1 MASVLQR
8 GKKKTWYAVFRDL
21 EGRQLWRKLDAVDR
35 RSAEAGA
42 NLLEATAQKRKSAQH
57 LRKAFTE
64 LYQSVYGEA
73 FPTTTVREYSRV
85 WLEQKKHEI
94 ASVTHVEYERVA
106 LRFCKSLGERA
117 DRDLADITKAEL
129 VRFRNEL
136 AAGLSAGRVNFCV
149 KVLRMFFRSAHKDG
163 YLLENPAQYLE
174 TVRNRAD
181 GRRRPLAIDEIR
193 SVLAIANA
201 EWQSLI
207 RLGLYTG
214 QRLMDLALLT
224 WSGVDLERGEIRLTT
239 SKTGRRLV
247 IPMAE
252 PLREHLVALAGG
264 DDPDAPLHPRA
275 FAAVKKDGRSNNV
288 SNQFVE
294 LLAQAGLR
302 ETQTHKSRKIG
313 RGARRQASALS
324 FHSLRHAAV
333 SLLKDAGI
341 PQAVVME
348 LVGHNS
354 TAMSARYTHVG
365 AEALKKAVAAIP
377 EI

>member
-35 RSAEAGA
+35 KSAEAGA
-42 NLLEATAQKRKSAQH
+42 NLLEATAQKAKSAQY

-64 LYQSVYGEA
+64 LYQEVYGEA
-73 FPTTTVREYSRV
+73 MPTTTAKEYAKV
-85 WLEQKKHEI
+85 WLEQKKHEV
-94 ASVTHVEYERVA
+94 APVTHIEYERVA
-106 LRFCKSLGERA
+106 SRFCKFLGERA
-117 DRDLADITKAEL
+117 NRDLADITKGEL

-181 GRRRPLAIDEIR
+181 GRRRPLTVDEIR
-193 SVLAIANA
+193 AVLAIANP

-207 RLGLYTG
+207 RFGLYTG

-224 WSGVDLERGEIRLTT
+224 WSGIDLERGEIRLTT
-239 SKTGRRLV
+239 SKTGRRMT
-247 IPMAE
+247 IPMAQ
-252 PLREHLVALAGG
+252 PLREYLVALAGE

-275 FAAVKKDGRSNNV
+275 FAGVKKDGRTNNV

-294 LLAQAGLR
+294 LLHQAGLR
-302 ETQTHKSRKIG
+302 EAQTHQSRKIG
-313 RGARRQASALS
+313 RGARRQASNIS

-333 SLLKDAGI
+333 SLLKDSGI
-341 PQAVVME
+341 PEAVVME
-348 LVGHNS
+348 LIGHDS
-354 TAMSARYTHVG
+354 KAMSAHYTHVG
-365 AEALKKAVAAIP
+365 TEALEKAVAVLP
-377 EI
+377 GV

>member
-1 MASVLQR
+1 VASVLQR

-64 LYQSVYGEA
+64 LYQNFYGEA
-73 FPTTTVREYSRV
+73 MPTTTASAYAKV
-85 WLEQKKHEI
+85 WLEQRKHEI
-94 ASVTHVEYERVA
+94 ARVTHIEYERVV
-106 LRFCKSLGERA
+106 LRFCEFLGERA

-181 GRRRPLAIDEIR
+181 GRRRPLTVDEIR
-193 SVLAIANA
+193 AVLAIADP

-207 RLGLYTG
+207 RFGLYTG

-224 WSGVDLERGEIRLTT
+224 WSGIDLERGEIRLTT
-239 SKTGRRLV
+239 SKTGRRMT
-247 IPMAE
+247 IPMADS
-252 PLREHLVALAGG
+252 LREHLVALAGG

-275 FAAVKKDGRSNNV
+275 FAGVRKGGRTNNV

-294 LLAQAGLR
+294 LLHQAGLR
-302 ETQTHKSRKIG
+302 EAQTRRSRKIG
-313 RGARRQASALS
+313 RGARRQASAIS

-333 SLLKDAGI
+333 SLLKDSGI
-341 PQAVVME
+341 PEAVVME

-354 TAMSARYTHVG
+354 KAMSARYTHVG
-365 AEALKKAVAAIP
+365 AEALEKAVAALP